1 MISSLVCFGICSENF
16 SDVDY
21 LTIEKC
27 YIMYF
32 FKTLWYV
39 IS

>member
-1 MISSLVCFGICSENF
+1 MILSLVCFGICSEKI
-16 SDVDY
+16 SEVDY

-32 FKTLWYV
+32 FKTLLYV